1 MNTIVRFV
9 RRVINDITNLRNVD
23 AYVVGFIG
31 VALIFLDVLGT
42 VELDAYLSVMT
53 AALVVLLLRT
63 TTPQKKEVDLD
74 NVLLDRQSY
83 TPLRD
88 FVQGAHV
95 VWVYGPSAVNVL
107 RESATFKREVLD
119 RGGEL
124 RVLLQDPAE
133 NSSMAILRQQLDPNN
148 NLDHD
153 IQGSLF
159 TLAKMLE
166 WGKVDYRLL
175 PYNPGFSLLVIDP
188 DGKDGRLVVEFFG
201 YHNNLIDDRMHILIE
216 RRTSQYW
223 FEYWAK
229 QYEIMWDAARPAAER
244 PVG

>member
-1 MNTIVRFV
+1 MNTILRFV
-9 RRVINDITNLRNVD
+9 RRVIDDLVNLRNVD
-23 AYVVGFIG
+23 AYVVAFIG
-31 VALIFLDVLGT
+31 IALILLDVLGA

-53 AALVVLLLRT
+53 AALVVLLFRT

-83 TPLRD
+83 TPLRE

-107 RESATFKREVLD
+107 RESATFKREVIE
-119 RGGEL
+119 RGGEV
-124 RVLLQDPAE
+124 RVLLQDPGEAA
-133 NSSMAILRQQLDPNN
+133 SMAILRQQLDPNN

-159 TLAKMLE
+159 TLTKMRE
-166 WGKVDYRLL
+166 WGEVEYRLL

-216 RRTSQYW
+216 RRSSQYW

-229 QYEIMWDAARPAAER
+229 QYQIMWDAAHSGTEPEST
-244 PVG
+244 

>member
-1 MNTIVRFV
+1 MNTIMRFA
-9 RRVINDITNLRNVD
+9 RRVINDLINLRNVD

-31 VALIFLDVLGT
+31 IALILLDVLGA
-42 VELDAYLSVMT
+42 VDLNAYLSVMT
-53 AALVVLLLRT
+53 AALVVLLFRT
-63 TTPQKKEVDLD
+63 TAPPKKEIDLD

-83 TPLRD
+83 TPLRE
-88 FVQGAHV
+88 FIQGAHV

-107 RESATFKREVLD
+107 RESASFKREVVE
-119 RGGEL
+119 RGGEV
-124 RVLLQDPAE
+124 RVLLQDPGETA
-133 NSSMAILRQQLDPNN
+133 SMAILRQQLDPNN

-159 TLAKMLE
+159 TLEKMRE

-175 PYNPGFSLLVIDP
+175 PYNPGFSLLVVDP

-201 YHNNLIDDRMHILIE
+201 YHNNLIDDRMHIMIE
-216 RRTSQYW
+216 RRSSQYW

-229 QYEIMWDAARPAAER
+229 QYQIMWDAAHTGKSTPAS
-244 PVG
+244 

>member
-1 MNTIVRFV
+1 MNTILRFV
-9 RRVINDITNLRNVD
+9 RRVIDDLTNLRNVD

-31 VALIFLDVLGT
+31 IALIVIDVLGT

-63 TTPQKKEVDLD
+63 TAPTRTEVDLD

-83 TPLRD
+83 TPLRE
-88 FVQGAHV
+88 FIQGAHV

-107 RESATFKREVLD
+107 RESAAFKREVLD
-119 RGGEL
+119 RGGEM
-124 RVLLQDPAE
+124 RVLLQDPDAD
-133 NSSMAILRQQLDPNN
+133 SSMAILRQQLDPNN

-153 IQGSLF
+153 IQGSLY
-159 TLAKMLE
+159 TLDKMRD
-166 WGKVDYRLL
+166 WGKVDYRML

-216 RRTSQYW
+216 RRSSQYW

-229 QYEIMWDAARPAAER
+229 QYEIMWDAARPTGET
-244 PVG
+244 PSN

>member
-1 MNTIVRFV
+1 MNTILRFV
-9 RRVINDITNLRNVD
+9 RRVIDDLTNLRNVD

-31 VALIFLDVLGT
+31 IALILIDVLGS

-53 AALVVLLLRT
+53 AALVVLLFRT
-63 TTPQKKEVDLD
+63 TTPVRKEIDLD

-88 FVQGAHV
+88 FVQGAHT

-107 RESATFKREVLD
+107 RESATFKREVID
-119 RGGEL
+119 RGGEV
-124 RVLLQDPAE
+124 RVLLQDPGESANME
-133 NSSMAILRQQLDPNN
+133 ILRQQLDPNN

-159 TLAKMLE
+159 TLEKMRA
-166 WGKVDYRLL
+166 WGKVEYRLL

-229 QYEIMWDAARPAAER
+229 QYQIMWDASHTAGEA
-244 PVG
+244 